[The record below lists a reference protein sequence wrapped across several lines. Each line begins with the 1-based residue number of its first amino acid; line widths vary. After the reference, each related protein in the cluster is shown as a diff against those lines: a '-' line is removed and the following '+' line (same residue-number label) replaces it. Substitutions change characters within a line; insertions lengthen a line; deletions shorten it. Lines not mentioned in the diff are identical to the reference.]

1 MNKNENEIDEN
12 EWMRVLSGWRKDTEG
27 KEWDPYMEHTLLSLL
42 EYIEETKMDL
52 KNTSV
57 QELLNIIFSYIQKE
71 ITQAAEDRKMER
83 QERKEGI
90 EQSLKWICEIVEECS
105 MDQEKD
111 SIQELLDVLFD
122 IKHHMEG

>member
-1 MNKNENEIDEN
+1 
-12 EWMRVLSGWRKDTEG
+12 
-27 KEWDPYMEHTLLSLL
+27 
-42 EYIEETKMDL
+42 MDL

-122 IKHHMEG
+122 IQHHMEA